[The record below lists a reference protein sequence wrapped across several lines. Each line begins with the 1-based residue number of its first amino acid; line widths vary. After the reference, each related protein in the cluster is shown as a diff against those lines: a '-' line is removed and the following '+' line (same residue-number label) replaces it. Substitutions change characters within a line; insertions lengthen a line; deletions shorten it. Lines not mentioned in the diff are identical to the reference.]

1 MQIVTDQFQ
10 KEMKQHGNESFPCLI
25 SYEKLSGYEA
35 GSFRWH
41 WHPEI
46 EITLVQKGSMCYK
59 VNHDLFYLM
68 EGDILFGNANVLHSG
83 YQFQGQDCEYISI
96 TFDPKLIFG
105 FHKSVICQKYV
116 EPVIQ
121 NFGLSAIYFDYSQEW
136 HFSVAEAVREL
147 IYFDKEKID
156 FYEMN
161 IVIELQKMWKL
172 IFANYQAEDSISIHD
187 KLAYERIKGI
197 MGYLELHYMD
207 KISLADI
214 AEHVNLCSS
223 ECSRLFK
230 KYMNVSLFRFLNEYR
245 IERSLEYLFHTE
257 DSITDIAARVGFSD
271 SNYYSKVFSKI
282 KGCSPCKYRKN
293 A

>member
-1 MQIVTDQFQ
+1 MQIVTDQFR
-10 KEMKQHGNESFPCLI
+10 KEMKQHGNESFPFLI
-25 SYEKLSGYEA
+25 SYEKLSGYES
-35 GSFRWH
+35 GSFLWH

-46 EITLVQKGSMCYK
+46 EITVVQKGSMCYK
-59 VNHDLFYLM
+59 VNHDLFHLK

-83 YQFQGQDCEYISI
+83 YQLQEQDCEYISI

-105 FHKSVICQKYV
+105 FHKSAICQKYV

-121 NFGLSAIYFDYSQEW
+121 NLALSAIYFDSSREW
-136 HFSVAEAVREL
+136 HISVVEAVRKMICFNE
-147 IYFDKEKID
+147 EKPD
-156 FYEMN
+156 FYEIN
-161 IVIELQKMWKL
+161 IVMELQNMWKL
-172 IFANYQAEDSISIHD
+172 ILVNYQAADSISMHD
-187 KLAYERIKGI
+187 KLAYERIKRI
-197 MGYLELHYMD
+197 MVFLEQHYVD
-207 KISLADI
+207 KISLSDI

-245 IERSLEYLFHTE
+245 IERSLEYLFHT
-257 DSITDIAARVGFSD
+257 DYSITDIAAKVGFSD

-282 KGCSPCKYRKN
+282 KGCSPYKYRKK